1 MELLDRKNWWIVLIL
16 NILTLGLFTLYIGY
30 KLKVYDKNAWY
41 QKWYYWALG
50 ILFVIPFLIMFLIF
64 EIQTAV
70 SVSKK
75 LNLYGMNIYGL
86 PYTWILCVI
95 IPVLGWILFILMYIY
110 VNLFYVFKLKEGYG
124 LKD

>member
-30 KLKVYDKNAWY
+30 KLKVYDKNVWY

-50 ILFVIPFLIMFLIF
+50 ILFVIPFLIMFLVF

-86 PYTWILCVI
+86 PYPWILCII

-124 LKD
+124 IKD